1 MGTEVANSNHSSTL
15 GAITGNTGDF
25 VTVVCKNANYTGG
38 GTAVCGTDGFFN
50 ALKCA
55 ACPTNYFDTNGNAT
69 DRCEAGCAG
78 VTKGTCSNC
87 TSADAS
93 GCTAVTCDTN
103 CFDTNLN
110 ATDGCEAGCALVT
123 DGTCTACT
131 SAIASGCTAVTC
143 AANKFDTNL
152 DATDGCENGCP
163 VVTDAMCDT
172 CSDKDTC
179 TSVTCVANYFD
190 INNDATDGCEEN
202 LVTATVT
209 IAQILSITGVTAAEV
224 CTDDSKKAIA
234 CALAEIFDIVCTKV
248 TITACVDVS
257 AGGVDLEYQVIL
269 SAAEAEK
276 KQAGIVEQMTTLQE
290 GESTATTTAA
300 LAVVAT
306 ATGKDVS
313 ALSVKGSKPTLTA
326 TIAEDSDKV
335 AKDKNGSKRSSM
347 FFLLVG
353 GGGSIVVCIALYIF
367 CCCRNKK
374 RGKGANRQK
383 EQKEQKEKTFTI
395 DIELESNPMMTAVQ
409 HDRVF

>member
-1 MGTEVANSNHSSTL
+1 MGTNLDA
-15 GAITGNTGDF
+15 
-25 VTVVCKNANYTGG
+25 
-38 GTAVCGTDGFFN
+38 TDG
-50 ALKCA
+50 
-55 ACPTNYFDTNGNAT
+55 
-69 DRCEAGCAG
+69 CEAGCAL
-78 VTKGTCSNC
+78 VTKGTCNNC
-87 TSADAS
+87 TSAIAS
-93 GCTAVTCDTN
+93 DCTAVTCDTN
-103 CFDTNLN
+103 CFDINLDATDGCEVGCALVTDGTCNNCTSAIASGCTAVTCNTNCFDTNLD

-179 TSVTCVANYFD
+179 TSVTCFANNFD

-224 CTDDSKKAIA
+224 CTDDSKKTIA
-234 CALAEIFDIVCTKV
+234 CALADIVCTKL

-290 GESTATTTAA
+290 GESTATTAAA

-313 ALSVKGSKPTLTA
+313 ALAVKGSKPTLTA
-326 TIAEDSDKV
+326 TIAEDSES
-335 AKDKNGSKRSSM
+335 SKSWRIS
-347 FFLLVG
+347 
-353 GGGSIVVCIALYIF
+353 
-367 CCCRNKK
+367 
-374 RGKGANRQK
+374 
-383 EQKEQKEKTFTI
+383 
-395 DIELESNPMMTAVQ
+395 PMNM
-409 HDRVF
+409 